1 MRKAKCAEKS
11 DVVASEFITFED
23 LGLSQ
28 EVVIKLAYLCG
39 FRKLPF
45 PDGINVLLKEVS
57 EPSACKSRS
66 SQAKSGKPKAASKL
80 NRKCNR
86 GKRL

>member
-1 MRKAKCAEKS
+1 MKKAKCADRT
-11 DVVASEFITFED
+11 DVVSSEFITFEE

-57 EPSACKSRS
+57 KPSRCAATPVQKKARRCNKLRS
-66 SQAKSGKPKAASKL
+66 KGL
-80 NRKCNR
+80 
-86 GKRL
+86 

>member
-11 DVVASEFITFED
+11 DVVASEFITFEE

-39 FRKLPF
+39 SRNLPF

-57 EPSACKSRS
+57 EPSRCVTTPVQKKTRRCN
-66 SQAKSGKPKAASKL
+66 KL
-80 NRKCNR
+80 RNK
-86 GKRL
+86 GL